1 MRILANTGE
10 LVPNNG
16 ISIQTLQVT
25 KELARRGHRID
36 LLYLADGPHRDEFA
50 GFCDSMRQ
58 VRRLDLEI
66 APRELLREGPRVL
79 PAIATG
85 VRTHPDVLYVNRY
98 RPLPWALATG
108 TLARAP
114 VVCHVHGFVGIDV
127 PSVNRALARM
137 TARFLCVSRF
147 VRDRFVQLGA
157 DPRKVDVVH
166 NGIDPGEYPAGG
178 PTEREAARRELG
190 LPLDPFLV
198 LFYGRV
204 VPDKG
209 IGTLVEALE
218 QLDGSQPVELL
229 VVGPQPD
236 EAFAGR
242 IFATDRLR
250 VHRLPMR
257 TDVVTP
263 LHAAD
268 LVAVPSE
275 GEEAFG
281 RTVIEAL
288 ATGRPVVASA
298 VGGIP
303 EILTGDLARF
313 LVPPSDPQAIADKVR
328 DALDWRE
335 QEPRLAATCTAHVA
349 DHFSQAAMVDA
360 VETRLVD
367 AVR

>member
-25 KELARRGHRID
+25 EDLARRGHKID
-36 LLYLADGPHRDEFA
+36 LLYLADGPHHQEFA
-50 GFCDSMRQ
+50 QFCDSMQ
-58 VRRLDLEI
+58 MVRRMDLEI
-66 APRELLREGPRVL
+66 EPRALLHDAPRVL
-79 PAIATG
+79 PSVWAG
-85 VRTHPDVLYVNRY
+85 RRTHPDVIYVNRY
-98 RPLPWALATG
+98 RPLPWALATS
-108 TLARAP
+108 TVSRAP
-114 VVCHVHGFVGIDV
+114 VVCHVHGFVGIEV
-127 PSVNRALARM
+127 PSVNRALGRL

-157 DPRKVDVVH
+157 DPKKVDVVH
-166 NGIDPGEYPAGG
+166 NGIDPAEYPEGG
-178 PTEREAARRELG
+178 MVEREAARVELG
-190 LPLDPFLV
+190 LSPDPFLV

-218 QLDGSQPVELL
+218 QLDGSHAVELL

-236 EAFAGR
+236 EDFAAG
-242 IFATDRLR
+242 IFATEHVR
-250 VHRLPMR
+250 VHQLPMR

-268 LVAVPSE
+268 LVVVPSQ

-288 ATGRPVVASA
+288 STGRPVVASE

-303 EILTGDLARF
+303 EILTGELADFR
-313 LVPPSDPQAIADKVR
+313 VPPSDAGAIAAKVR
-328 DALDWRE
+328 ELLDWRTR
-335 QEPRLAATCTAHVA
+335 EPELADACRAHVIGN
-349 DHFSQAAMVDA
+349 FSKRAMVNA
-360 VETRLVD
+360 VEESLVD
-367 AVR
+367 AAR